1 MSEELQLIVV
11 EQIKPLELFTAPD
24 KLKIF
29 LDDIDKKAMSIV
41 PDMTT
46 AKGRKDIASIAY
58 KVARTKTTL
67 DDLGKSEVAKLK
79 DLPKKIDAGRKAARE
94 FLDALAERYRQ
105 PLTDWEAEEKAKIE
119 AEELAREIS
128 RCHGE
133 ALEMESFF
141 ERERQVAK
149 KEAEFARI
157 EVERKEKEESA
168 RIEKERIER
177 EERLKAEAA
186 AKATK
191 EAEEKA
197 AAEKKAADEAIAK
210 AKRDAE
216 EAEQRRIAEAE
227 AARISKENAV
237 REAERKAREE
247 ADRKERDRIAEIERA
262 RIAEEKKA
270 ANKKHREKIK
280 KEACRHIK
288 GIYGVTQEQAEGIF
302 DAISTGDVPH
312 ISVSW

>member
-24 KLKIF
+24 KLKTF
-29 LDDIDKKAMSIV
+29 LSEIDNKVMSIV
-41 PDMTT
+41 ADMTT

-67 DDLGKSEVAKLK
+67 DDLGKAEVAKLK
-79 DLPKKIDAGRKAARE
+79 DLPKKIDAGRKEARE
-94 FLDALAERYRQ
+94 FLDALAERYRK
-105 PLTDWEAEEKAKIE
+105 PLTDWEAEEKSRIE
-119 AEELAREIS
+119 AEELAREID

-133 ALEMESFF
+133 ALEMEAFF

-157 EVERKEKEESA
+157 EAERKAQEEAA

-186 AKATK
+186 AKATR

-197 AAEKKAADEAIAK
+197 VAEKKAAEEAITK

-216 EAEQRRIAEAE
+216 EAERRRIAEAE
-227 AARISKENAV
+227 AARVAQENAV
-237 REAERKAREE
+237 REAERKAKEE
-247 ADRKERDRIAEIERA
+247 ADLKERERQAEIERV

-280 KEACRHIK
+280 NEACRFIQ
-288 GIYGVTQEQAEGIF
+288 GVYGTTQEQAEGIF
-302 DAISTGDVPH
+302 DVIAAGDVPH
-312 ISVSW
+312 IKIQW